1 MRNVVSSTQG
11 SQKNASTLKIKQGC
25 GSVNNAVWQPS
36 APHSFNWRYP
46 TSLKGARAS
55 EATIHAHGMRVP
67 QVPQKRSSHIFRSFR
82 PLRSYALERR
92 RCTASVLSP
101 VSPLFYDRR
110 FRRPQRHR
118 AKPIPLSNIYKEGV
132 LEWTTKTLKV
142 QSLHSEL
149 RPRKEC
155 GSKNIPTVITV
166 SSAILFGIAY
176 SKKTSLSSK
185 VSMNSQ
191 TNYGA
196 SVTI

>member
-1 MRNVVSSTQG
+1 MPWGNWPSHSHPTEDAQHHSRAQEH
-11 SQKNASTLKIKQGC
+11 QKPRYT
-25 GSVNNAVWQPS
+25 
-36 APHSFNWRYP
+36 PHV
-46 TSLKGARAS
+46 SLKTQLS
-55 EATIHAHGMRVP
+55 
-67 QVPQKRSSHIFRSFR
+67 KLSFSFR
-82 PLRSYALERR
+82 PLRSYALELR

-118 AKPIPLSNIYKEGV
+118 AKPIPLSNIYKKGV

-149 RPRKEC
+149 RPREEC